1 MEGELTKEHLE
12 QAKEILKRK
21 FVVGF
26 LDDYETIF
34 RLMSYFGWSF
44 DEDETKQMKEED
56 CIQDLFKDG
65 TNINPV
71 QYELP
76 PKGSQ
81 AYALIKWQTQF
92 DMKLFDFAK
101 ELFDSQTK
109 EFGSK
114 ERKKELKKRKK
125 NEGKV

>member
-21 FVVGF
+21 FVIGF

-34 RLMSYFGWSF
+34 RLMNYFSWSF

-65 TNINPV
+65 ANPNPV
-71 QYELP
+71 TYEMP
-76 PKGSQ
+76 TKGSQ

-109 EFGSK
+109 QFGTK
-114 ERKKELKKRKK
+114 ERRKELKKRKK
-125 NEGKV
+125 NEGKI